1 MAEIVV
7 IGGGIVGAAAA
18 YRLVGRGLTVTVVDR
33 ADSGHATAAGAGIVP
48 CAWPDPVPEGG
59 HALDALL
66 QRACDYYQELIPQ
79 LADDGEADTGFTT
92 VGALLVASNGGARTP
107 LADEYDRLVA
117 AGKAAHLGAAEA
129 KRLFPPLRAD
139 IEVIHV
145 PEHARVDGR
154 RLRDA
159 LLRGVEKR
167 GGRLVRGEARL
178 VSEGGRVKAVEVEGT
193 RIHADAV
200 IAAVGAWGDGLG
212 LKLDV
217 YPQRGQIL
225 HLDLPGVDT
234 SRWPIVADDFRHQ
247 YAVPFPTNRVVAG
260 ATFEDDA
267 GYDYRVT
274 AVGQAKLLADALYL
288 APGLEAA
295 TVIETRVG
303 FRPKSRDGLPILGAV
318 SEVEGLYV
326 ATGLGEIGLTMGP
339 YAGALVG
346 DVAIGESVSVDMA
359 PYSPARTAQLAD
371 TDATAAPV

>member
-1 MAEIVV
+1 MADIVV
-7 IGGGIVGAAAA
+7 IGGGIVGAGAA

-48 CAWPDPVPEGG
+48 CARADPLPNDG
-59 HALDALL
+59 HTLDGLI

-79 LADDGEADTGFTT
+79 LADDGEADTGFET
-92 VGALLVASNGGARTP
+92 VGALLVASNGVERTS
-107 LADEYDRLVA
+107 LAVDYDRLVA
-117 AGKAAHLGAAEA
+117 TGKAARLGAAEA

-139 IEVIHV
+139 VEVIHV
-145 PEHARVDGR
+145 PEQARVDGR
-154 RLRDA
+154 RLRDS
-159 LLRGVEKR
+159 LLRGVKKR

-178 VSEGGRVKAVEVEGT
+178 MSEAGRVKAVEVDGQ

-200 IAAVGAWGDGLG
+200 IAAVGAWSDGLG
-212 LKLDV
+212 VKLDV

-225 HLDLPGVDT
+225 HLEMPGVDA
-234 SRWPIVADDFRHQ
+234 SRWPILADDFRHQ
-247 YAVPFPTNRVVAG
+247 YAVPFPTNRIVAG

-274 AVGQAKLLADALYL
+274 AAGQAKLLADALYL
-288 APGLEAA
+288 APGLAAA

-318 SEVEGLYV
+318 PEVEGLYV
-326 ATGLGEIGLTMGP
+326 ANGLGEIGLTMGP

-346 DVAIGESVSVDMA
+346 DLANGDSVPVDMA
-359 PYSPARTAQLAD
+359 PYSPARTSLN
-371 TDATAAPV
+371 